1 MEPCPNESVVLESS
15 IMTVLKVLQP
25 ENAEPAMLVTDAGIV
40 IDIIPLQPANAE
52 LPIEVTQDLELNET
66 EISSVQPENALEEI
80 PVT

>member
-40 IDIIPLQPANAE
+40 IDDIPLQPENAE
-52 LPIEVTQDLELNET
+52 LPIELTQELESNET
-66 EISSVQPENALEEI
+66 EIRSVQPENALEEI